1 MKHSQAIALNTESSD
16 RLAEVS
22 RKDTEAMLAI
32 AKATREDSGIVR
44 IVTVVAFVYL
54 PGTFVAVSEPFQKP

>member
-44 IVTVVAFVYL
+44 IVTIVAFVYL
-54 PGTFVAVSEPFQKP
+54 PGTFVAVSGPFPKP